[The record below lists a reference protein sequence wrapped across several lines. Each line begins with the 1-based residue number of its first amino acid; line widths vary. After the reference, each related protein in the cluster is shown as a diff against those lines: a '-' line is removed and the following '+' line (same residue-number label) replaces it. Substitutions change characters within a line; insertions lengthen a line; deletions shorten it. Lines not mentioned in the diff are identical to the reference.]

1 MNKKQFELV
10 EQLNQ
15 IREVLDIFS
24 DEPYEKRIKNVYYNE
39 LMDRADSIAIKIN
52 NLN

>member
-15 IREVLDIFS
+15 IREVLDMFS
-24 DEPYEKRIKNVYYNE
+24 DEPYEKRIRNRYYNA
-39 LMDRADSIAIKIN
+39 LVKQADEIANKIN
-52 NLN
+52 K